1 MSDAVTR
8 ARVARR
14 FGHDLRNPLASI
26 SVNIGFVEESVRG
39 DPDVDAALDRV
50 QSTLREMIAEIE
62 RYESASGVT
71 SHDGAPGR

>member
-1 MSDAVTR
+1 MSDAATR

-26 SVNIGFVEESVRG
+26 SVNIGFVDESLRG
-39 DPDVDAALDRV
+39 APEVDAALDRV
-50 QSTLREMIAEIE
+50 QSALREMLAEIE
-62 RYESASGVT
+62 RYESSSGVV